1 MNKPFFKKVVPY
13 LEEGGTCSSICSQR
27 SSKYVD
33 VAKSLYNQRKK
44 MKRNLRRAFAR
55 PLIARARTPP
65 PPPPPTHTHSARV
78 YSLLALQIT

>member
-44 MKRNLRRAFAR
+44 MKRNLRRAFVR
-55 PLIARARTPP
+55 PLIARARTHTPTS
-65 PPPPPTHTHSARV
+65 PPTHTHTMRAFIPFWH
-78 YSLLALQIT
+78 YK